1 MTTEHR
7 NFLKT
12 NWISFSTLVVL
23 VGFIVQ
29 QSRWQQSVD
38 NRITSLEE
46 HSEDITKHMPFK
58 DKIEIFVPR
67 IELDSRLRSI
77 ENSLIEIKQSLKK

>member
-1 MTTEHR
+1 MTTEQKR
-7 NFLKT
+7 FVKT

-38 NRITSLEE
+38 NRISVLE
-46 HSEDITKHMPFK
+46 HYSEDETKHMPFEK
-58 DKIEIFVPR
+58 RIEIFVPR